1 MITKTPDLETIA
13 KRVAWWKTPGATL
26 ADIDSFLCRTESQRD
41 QLIAAV
47 LAVRDIPDV
56 PKLSDSLLPT
66 RPSLTQEEAAEFE
79 RDLGE
84 ARKRLGPLSSKW
96 E

>member
-1 MITKTPDLETIA
+1 VEDTRLETLPSSQRDVWPSLGPVVHDGDL
-13 KRVAWWKTPGATL
+13 RVL
-26 ADIDSFLCRTESQRD
+26 TECQRD

-47 LAVRDIPDV
+47 SAVRDIPDV